1 MILPEEKVLKKQYS
15 ILYLLKK
22 ILKLLKISYSIPK
35 HKKYILVK
43 KFGQK
48 IYLVKKS
55 IIGQKNFEEI
65 IEESENLKKN
75 KNDNS
80 TIKTDLRDEYG
91 YEKVIKKLNRCNNLT
106 ELKKI
111 IQIYLKLSNQSN
123 KRIQL
128 SKSI

>member
-1 MILPEEKVLKKQYS
+1 M
-15 ILYLLKK
+15 
-22 ILKLLKISYSIPK
+22 
-35 HKKYILVK
+35 
-43 KFGQK
+43 KFK
-48 IYLVKKS
+48 A
-55 IIGQKNFEEI
+55 I

>member
-1 MILPEEKVLKKQYS
+1 MK
-15 ILYLLKK
+15 
-22 ILKLLKISYSIPK
+22 
-35 HKKYILVK
+35 
-43 KFGQK
+43 
-48 IYLVKKS
+48 
-55 IIGQKNFEEI
+55 
-65 IEESENLKKN
+65 ESENLKKN

>member
-1 MILPEEKVLKKQYS
+1 M
-15 ILYLLKK
+15 
-22 ILKLLKISYSIPK
+22 
-35 HKKYILVK
+35 K

-106 ELKKI
+106 
-111 IQIYLKLSNQSN
+111 
-123 KRIQL
+123 
-128 SKSI
+128 